1 MQASRSQIAREQL
14 RAELMQK
21 AIPPSYRPVAHLL
34 VPSLIGLGVAA
45 VAVLLLN
52 DVRLAELWAVPITF
66 VLGLGLEWRAHKDLL
81 HRRVPGFQLL
91 YDRHERS
98 HHVVFTADD
107 MAMRSRREMALVL
120 MPWFAIV
127 GVTLL
132 LAPIALLTGWLASIN
147 SGLLVLAT
155 GVAFFLSYE
164 WLHLAYHLPSDHPI
178 SRLPL
183 VQRLGNLHR
192 THHDPQ
198 NMKRWNFNITV
209 PLFDVLHRSLKRD

>member
-1 MQASRSQIAREQL
+1 
-14 RAELMQK
+14 MQK

-45 VAVLLLN
+45 VALLLLK
-52 DVRLAELWAVPITF
+52 DVRLAELWAVPITYA
-66 VLGLGLEWRAHKDLL
+66 LGLGLEWRAHKDLL

-98 HHVVFTADD
+98 HHIVFTADD

-132 LAPIALLTGWLASIN
+132 LAPIALLTGWLASRN
-147 SGLLVLAT
+147 SGLLVVAT
-155 GVAFFLSYE
+155 GVVFFLSYE
-164 WLHLAYHLPSDHPI
+164 WLHLAYHLPSDHPV
-178 SRLPL
+178 SRLWL